1 MPPLHGKERPVKVT
15 IELPDRIG
23 WALTDHAEA
32 RNMILSQMIAG
43 MVLKAFTPTATGSAP
58 SLADRV
64 VTEWSKGAPDAVIAH
79 RLGEPLESVRTA
91 RRGRRLTA
99 HKFDRRKW
107 AHELTPSTIQ
117 PPASSGVSFRAE
129 EAA

>member
-1 MPPLHGKERPVKVT
+1 MKVT
-15 IELPDRIG
+15 IDIPDRIG

-32 RNMILSQMIAG
+32 RNVNLSQLIAG
-43 MVLKAFTPTATGSAP
+43 MVLKAFTPTATGAAP

-64 VTEWSKGAPDAVIAH
+64 VTEWSKGTPDIVIAH
-79 RLGEPLESVRTA
+79 RLREPLESVRSA
-91 RRGRRLTA
+91 RRSRKLTA

-107 AHELTPSTIQ
+107 EHELTPVTTQ
-117 PPASSGVSFRAE
+117 APASSGVSYSQE

>member
-1 MPPLHGKERPVKVT
+1 VMRVT

-32 RNMILSQMIAG
+32 RNMNLPQMIAG

-79 RLGEPLESVRTA
+79 RLGEPLESVRIA
-91 RRGRRLTA
+91 RREGRLAA

-107 AHELTPSTIQ
+107 AHEVTPATIH
-117 PPASSGVSFRAE
+117 PPTPSGVSFSQ
-129 EAA
+129 EAAA

>member
-1 MPPLHGKERPVKVT
+1 MKVT

-32 RNMILSQMIAG
+32 RNMRLPQMIAG

-64 VTEWSKGAPDAVIAH
+64 VAEWSKGAPDAVIAH
-79 RLGEPLESVRTA
+79 RLGEPLESVRIA
-91 RRGRRLTA
+91 RRSRKLTA

-107 AHELTPSTIQ
+107 AHELTPVTTQ
-117 PPASSGVSFRAE
+117 PPASSGVSYSQE

>member
-1 MPPLHGKERPVKVT
+1 MKVT
-15 IELPDRIG
+15 IEIPDRIG

-32 RNMILSQMIAG
+32 RNMRLAEMITG

-64 VTEWSKGAPDAVIAH
+64 VTEWSKGTPDPVIAH
-79 RLGEPLESVRTA
+79 RLGETLDSVRAA
-91 RRGRRLTA
+91 RRSRALKP

-107 AHELTPSTIQ
+107 EHELTPATIQ
-117 PPASSGVSFRAE
+117 PPALSGVSYSRE
-129 EAA
+129 KAA

>member
-1 MPPLHGKERPVKVT
+1 MRVV
-15 IELPDRIG
+15 IEIPDRIG

-32 RNMILSQMIAG
+32 RNMRLSQMIAG
-43 MVLKAFTPTATGSAP
+43 MVLKAFTPKANGSAP

-64 VTEWSKGAPDAVIAH
+64 VTEWSKGTPDPVIAH
-79 RLGEPLESVRTA
+79 RLGEPLESVRIA
-91 RRGRRLTA
+91 RRSRKLTA

-117 PPASSGVSFRAE
+117 PPASSGVSFTQG

>member
-1 MPPLHGKERPVKVT
+1 MKVT
-15 IELPDRIG
+15 IDIPDRIG

-32 RNMILSQMIAG
+32 RSTDLPHLITG
-43 MVLKAFTPTATGSAP
+43 MVLKAFTPTATGAAP
-58 SLADRV
+58 TLADRV

-91 RRGRRLTA
+91 RRERKLAA

-107 AHELTPSTIQ
+107 THELTPATIQ
-117 PPASSGVSFRAE
+117 PPASSGVSFSNE